1 MRLRCELV
9 ITFSTEKS
17 LLRGSG
23 VNWSSP
29 FLQRNRRYAA
39 LHAKLKHI
47 AIFEGRSHNFIT
59 SKIPRKIQP
68 EGVAQISL

>member
-1 MRLRCELV
+1 MRL
-9 ITFSTEKS
+9 KA
-17 LLRGSG
+17 
-23 VNWSSP
+23 NWLFP
-29 FLQRNRRYAA
+29 FLQRNRHYAA